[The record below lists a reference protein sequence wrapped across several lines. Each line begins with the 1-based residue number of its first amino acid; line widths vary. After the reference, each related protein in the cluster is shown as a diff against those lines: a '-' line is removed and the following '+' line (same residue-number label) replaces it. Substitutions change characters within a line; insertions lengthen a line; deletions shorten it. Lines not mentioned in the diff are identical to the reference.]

1 MAESKLSPRR
11 IEAIQ
16 KQETALGLR
25 MAGRTWQ
32 EVADQLGYANHSGA
46 IAAVNSAL
54 TRTLQEPAEN
64 YRALNIERFTKILQV
79 NWRAM
84 LNRDA
89 DATKFCLQAIE
100 GINKIMGLNAPA
112 KVEHSGVGG
121 EAIKHEVL
129 TLDARNITDAIGAL
143 TEAGV
148 LRLEPSREPPVVV
161 DASVHTP

>member
-11 IEAIQ
+11 LEAIQ
-16 KQETALGLR
+16 KQESALGLR

-32 EVADQLGYANHSGA
+32 EIADQLGYANHSGA

-54 TRTLQEPAEN
+54 TRTLQEPVEH
-64 YRALNIERFTKILQV
+64 YRALNIERLTKVLQV

-84 LNRDA
+84 LGRDA

-100 GINKIMGLNAPA
+100 GINKILGLNAPS

-121 EAIKHEVL
+121 EAIQHEVL

-148 LRLEPSREPPVVV
+148 LRLEPGRESTAIV
-161 DASVHTP
+161 DAIHTP